1 MLMLNALK
9 AYALLVLKHPAL
21 AAFGRVFLATLVAC
35 WTAAG
40 MPIYD
45 LTGADFASWVQLALQ
60 AAAALV
66 IANYFGPWEKRYG
79 RNKG

>member
-1 MLMLNALK
+1 MFNTLK
-9 AYALLVLKHPAL
+9 AYALAVFTHPAL
-21 AAFGRVFLATLVAC
+21 AAFGRVFLATLVAS
-35 WTAAG
+35 WTASG

-45 LTGADFASWVQLALQ
+45 LSVSDFASWVELALQ

-79 RNKG
+79 RNKD